1 MADLRALDQ
10 GQCEVHGFPLPL
22 YVCVCVGG
30 GGLNSVLLVDG
41 ASSFNRE
48 VKPGG
53 VTFGGV
59 VPLRGDLL
67 PNDKRHRLLGGCM
80 GALD

>member
-1 MADLRALDQ
+1 M
-10 GQCEVHGFPLPL
+10 
-22 YVCVCVGG
+22 
-30 GGLNSVLLVDG
+30 NSVLLVDG

>member
-1 MADLRALDQ
+1 M
-10 GQCEVHGFPLPL
+10 HGFPLPL